1 MTMRITNRMM
11 VDLAVRR
18 MNDRL
23 TQFESAQ
30 RQLAT
35 GKRIQVASDDVAG
48 MNTVLDLGSAM
59 AANTQ
64 AQRNIQDGIV
74 WTEMADSRMAGIGD
88 QLHRIRDLVIEANNA
103 ANGPSGY
110 SAIATEIGQLA
121 ESIRSVANSR
131 HHGRPIFGGFVGAE
145 PIQSVAGVW
154 TYAGD
159 AGEVSRRVSETEVV
173 TVNVT
178 GDEVF
183 GFAAGEDL
191 FTVLDDLVAN
201 IGSGAPTGL
210 DTELQRIDRAMD
222 RLLAGRAAVG
232 SARNRLDTAV
242 VRSASDDVNLRTQLS
257 ETQDADMAAAI
268 MEMQIQ
274 EVAYQAAQGALSK
287 SLQSSLAQFLR

>member
-23 TQFESAQ
+23 TQFESSQ

-48 MNTVLDLGSAM
+48 MNTVLEVTSSLAS
-59 AANTQ
+59 NTQ
-64 AQRNIQDGIV
+64 AQRNASDGIV
-74 WTEMADSRMAGIGD
+74 WTEMADSRLAGIGD
-88 QLHRIRDLVIEANNA
+88 QLHRIRDLVVEANNA

-110 SAIATEIGQLA
+110 SAISTEIGQLA

-131 HHGRPIFGGFVGAE
+131 HQARPVFGGFVGDD
-145 PIQSVAGVW
+145 PVQSVAGAW
-154 TYAGD
+154 SYQGD
-159 AGEVSRRVSETEVV
+159 GGAIMRRVSENELVQ
-173 TVNVT
+173 VNVT

-183 GFAAGEDL
+183 GFNAGEDL
-191 FTVLDDLVAN
+191 FTMLDGLVTN
-201 IGSGAPTGL
+201 IGSGASTRL
-210 DTELQRIDRAMD
+210 DTELQRVDRALE
-222 RLLAGRAAVG
+222 RILAGRA
-232 SARNRLDTAV
+232 SAGASRNRLDAAG
-242 VRSASDDVNLRTQLS
+242 VRAAADEVNLRTELS
-257 ETQDADMAAAI
+257 ETLHADMAAAI